1 MAAETAARL
10 TSLSKCLDTD
20 LLHTVLTKKVL
31 KSNEIKTSKAYL

>member
-1 MAAETAARL
+1 MYVENGGITL
-10 TSLSKCLDTD
+10 CLDTD